1 MGVEKAYAKNAEVQ
15 VCVRME
21 SGKITARNVEVP
33 QYVIMESARIFAKNA
48 EVQVC
53 ANMVSR
59 SKRAKFAVRYVLIA
73 K

>member
-1 MGVEKAYAKNAEVQ
+1 
-15 VCVRME
+15 ME